1 MAHRINW
8 PLVPVK
14 LLRYGS
20 WSRGDKMNPCP
31 CCRLREDGVRTFP
44 LERSVTSG
52 SGSAISTASPATRES
67 GSSKLLKLKT
77 QSGIFSLGGVT
88 FYV

>member
-1 MAHRINW
+1 MPHRMNW
-8 PLVPVK
+8 PLVPIK

-20 WSRGDKMNPCP
+20 WSRGVKMNPCP
-31 CCRLREDGVRTFP
+31 CCRLREDEVRTFL

-52 SGSAISTASPATRES
+52 SGSAISTVSPATREP
-67 GSSKLLKLKT
+67 GRSKLLKLKT
-77 QSGIFSLGGVT
+77 QPGIFSLGGVT